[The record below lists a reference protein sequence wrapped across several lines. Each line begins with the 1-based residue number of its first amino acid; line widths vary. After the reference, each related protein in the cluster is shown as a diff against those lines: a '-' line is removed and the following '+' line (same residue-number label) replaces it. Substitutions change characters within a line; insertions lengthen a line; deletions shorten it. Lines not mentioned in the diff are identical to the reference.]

1 MNWKLV
7 PEDSKIGICIYN
19 YLIQEDCH
27 VPAYIGDKLHIFE
40 ECDNWFFVSLARNTG
55 LRGIIPKSY
64 VMVKKVENPGVDP
77 GSVAVVSESTAMLR
91 EWGRMLR
98 DIYVKRDTKL
108 FQSVQQFSDII
119 SEQIGIRASLICGK
133 LPQEEVRDLRSKLT
147 KQMDFLNHHLQLD
160 LVVRDKEG
168 NILDPDKTSA
178 VSLFREH
185 KLSSDNRSRNFHHS
199 NPNKSNSYMLLL
211 SVKNFTWKRS
221 EDMEL
226 LISVY
231 TTGGSTH
238 EQKAPRPLCE
248 NYVIKWTRQGMAR
261 DLDQLNN
268 FKVLSL
274 IYTFGPLN
282 SYFLHLTLNCC
293 IIRNILELKLNTVRY
308 FALKVLLI
316 QKPVKLC

>member
-1 MNWKLV
+1 M
-7 PEDSKIGICIYN
+7 PEDTKVGICVYN

-40 ECDNWFFVSLARNTG
+40 ECDDWFFVSLARNTG

-64 VMVKKVENPGVDP
+64 VLVRKEESSGVDQ
-77 GSVAVVSESTAMLR
+77 GSAAVVAESTAMLR

-98 DIYVKRDTKL
+98 DIYVRRETKL

-133 LPQEEVRDLRSKLT
+133 LPREEVRDLRSKLT
-147 KQMDFLNHHLQLD
+147 KKMDYLNHHLQLD
-160 LVVRDKEG
+160 LVVRDTDG

-185 KLSSDNRSRNFHHS
+185 KLSSDNRSRNLLHS
-199 NPNKSNSYMLLL
+199 NSSRSNSYMLLL
-211 SVKNFTWKRS
+211 SVKNFTWKRT

-226 LISVY
+226 YISVY
-231 TTGGSTH
+231 TTGGSTQ

-261 DLDQLNN
+261 DIDQLNN
-268 FKVLSL
+268 FKVSCQISDLD
-274 IYTFGPLN
+274 
-282 SYFLHLTLNCC
+282 
-293 IIRNILELKLNTVRY
+293 IR
-308 FALKVLLI
+308 
-316 QKPVKLC
+316 